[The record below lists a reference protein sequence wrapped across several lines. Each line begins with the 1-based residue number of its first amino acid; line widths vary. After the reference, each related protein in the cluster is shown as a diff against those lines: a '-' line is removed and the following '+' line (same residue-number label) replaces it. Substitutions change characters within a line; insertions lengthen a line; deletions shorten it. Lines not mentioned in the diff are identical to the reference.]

1 MRKKQALSDE
11 KIASN
16 FDLEKAE
23 KDRKYRKIRIIGS
36 ILLSLHKKQGT
47 EGFLISAIEPHL
59 KKGDRGLFGLV

>member
-23 KDRKYRKIRIIGS
+23 RNREYRKRLIIGS
-36 ILLSLHKKQGT
+36 TLLSLHQQQGT
-47 EGFLISAIEPHL
+47 EWCLIAAIEPYL
-59 KKGDRGLFGLV
+59 RKGDRRLFGLV

>member
-1 MRKKQALSDE
+1 MREKQILSNE

-23 KDRKYRKIRIIGS
+23 RDREYRKKQIVGG

-47 EGFLISAIEPHL
+47 EGFLIAAIEPHL
-59 KKGDRGLFGLV
+59 RKGDRGLFGLV

>member
-23 KDRKYRKIRIIGS
+23 RDREYRRRQIIGAT
-36 ILLSLHKKQGT
+36 LLSLHKKQGT
-47 EGFLISAIEPHL
+47 EWCLIAAIEPYL
-59 KKGDRGLFGLV
+59 RKGDRGLFGLV